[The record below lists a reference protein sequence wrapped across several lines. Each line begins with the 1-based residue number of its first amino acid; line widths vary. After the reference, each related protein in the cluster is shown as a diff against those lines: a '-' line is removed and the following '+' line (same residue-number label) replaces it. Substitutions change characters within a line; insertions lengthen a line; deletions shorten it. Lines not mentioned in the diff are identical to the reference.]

1 MLFGKKEKKRKAV
14 VLIDLENISQHAV
27 EKGKIVDFE
36 TLHNFLLSFGEIIF
50 SFIFLPDHYVYSLPN
65 NLNDLGFEIIL
76 CQKLVEGSGKIE
88 DTVDLR
94 IIQWGM
100 KFIDFPEVT
109 DIVIVGHDKH
119 MVHLIKEAKNRGKK
133 IGLIGTEKI
142 ASTLKKVVDIHDIHD
157 LPLKN
162 K

>member
-1 MLFGKKEKKRKAV
+1 MFFKKKKTKKII

-27 EKGKIVDFE
+27 EKGQIVDFE
-36 TLHNFLLSFGEIIF
+36 ALRNFSLSFGEIIF

-76 CQKLVEGSGKIE
+76 CQKIVEGSDKPE

-94 IIQWGM
+94 IIQCGM
-100 KFIDFPEVT
+100 KFIDFPEIT

-133 IGLIGTEKI
+133 ISLIGTEKI
-142 ASTLKKVVDIHDIHD
+142 AGTLKRIVDIKNIHD

-162 K
+162 KE